1 MLRVADQNLDKFELY
16 TLKNVFAVPDDLQLA
31 SPQPMV
37 TEEESQLDAETE
49 ALWAQ
54 LQRSLSTKRELQR
67 KLTAAQRTTEL
78 WAAHRESVHK
88 LAASQQASNVQGT
101 LQGLQRLSDT
111 LQDGWHLLR
120 SSDGVGGDSGSLVP
134 GPRGAAQRY
143 AQRRGQISTAEP
155 SDLLKLSSMLAAS

>member
-16 TLKNVFAVPDDLQLA
+16 TLKNVFAVPEDLQLA

-54 LQRSLSTKRELQR
+54 LQRSLATKRELQR

-134 GPRGAAQRY
+134 GPRGAAPGK
-143 AQRRGQISTAEP
+143 AQ
-155 SDLLKLSSMLAAS
+155 AASHGGTQPGSDCRAWHCQ